1 MPGMEIVVLRYG
13 HRRERDYRVTTHCCL
28 VARALGAKKI
38 IIEGNE
44 DESIKESVA
53 GVVNNWGG
61 KFSVEFTKSWR
72 RTLGEHKN
80 KGFFA
85 VHLTMYGLQLQKE
98 IRKLRKKRK
107 IVLII
112 GSQKVP
118 GEVYRESDANISVT
132 SQPHSEIA
140 ALAIALDRL
149 QNGKELGKRFWRA
162 KIEITPQKCGKIVRK
177 LGRK

>member
-1 MPGMEIVVLRYG
+1 MPEMEIAVLRYG

-38 IIEGNE
+38 IIEGEE
-44 DESIKESVA
+44 DEGIKERVA

-72 RTLGEHKN
+72 RALREHKK

-112 GSQKVP
+112 GGQKVP

-140 ALAIALDRL
+140 ALAIALDWL
-149 QNGKELGKRFWRA
+149 QNGKELGKRFGRA
-162 KIEITPQKCGKIVRK
+162 KIEITPQKCGKLVLRAE
-177 LGRK
+177 RT